1 VEVLSLQKI
10 LFEAVRQEAATGKRS
25 PHVFM
30 LFGSKGVAFLSA
42 LLIAGI
48 TTIFLSFVENVSARA
63 LVVAFSLSFSVS
75 FLLIY
80 VALEFLVFREL
91 HNIYVML
98 DQIKQKDFK
107 VPKKRIFRDANP
119 IKRLNEEIYTYTTR
133 KQQEIDELRR
143 MEEYRREFV
152 ANISHELKTP
162 IFAAQGFI
170 HTLLDG
176 AMEDEKVRDK
186 FLEKAARSLDN
197 LNVLVQDLLT
207 LSRMESGDIKMQFAN
222 FDLYQL
228 TGEIF
233 EQLEEKAQT
242 KTIRLKF
249 DKYQVPKAVVYADRN
264 RISQVM
270 TNLIDNAIKY
280 GNDGGKVV
288 VELESEKDQLVVSV
302 KDDGPGIEP
311 EHLKRIFE
319 RFYRI
324 EKSRSKDSGGTGL
337 GLAITKHIVE
347 AHGSKISVTSKPGK
361 GTQFRFKLPKGKGE

>member
-1 VEVLSLQKI
+1 
-10 LFEAVRQEAATGKRS
+10 
-25 PHVFM
+25 M
-30 LFGSKGVAFLSA
+30 LFGSKGVALLSA

-48 TTIFLSFVENVSARA
+48 TTFFLSFVENTSART
-63 LVVAFSLSFSVS
+63 LVIAFSLSFSTS

-91 HNIYVML
+91 NMIYEML
-98 DQIKQKDFK
+98 DRIKQKDFK

-119 IKRLNEEIYTYTTR
+119 IKRLNKEIYTYTTR
-133 KQQEIDELRR
+133 KQQEIDELKR

-197 LNVLVQDLLT
+197 LNILVQDLLT
-207 LSRMESGDIKMQFAN
+207 LSRMESGDIKMQFSH

-228 TGEIF
+228 TSDIF
-233 EQLEEKAQT
+233 EQLEEKAQARN
-242 KTIRLKF
+242 IRLKF
-249 DKYQVPKAVVYADRN
+249 DKNQIPRTYAYADRN
-264 RISQVM
+264 RIGQVM

-280 GNDGGKVV
+280 GNEDGKVV
-288 VELESEKDQLVVSV
+288 VEIESEKDHLVVAV
-302 KDDGPGIEP
+302 RDDGPGIEP

-319 RFYRI
+319 RFYRV

-361 GTQFRFKLPKGKGE
+361 GTQFRFKLPRGKADAEVKK

>member
-1 VEVLSLQKI
+1 
-10 LFEAVRQEAATGKRS
+10 
-25 PHVFM
+25 M
-30 LFGSKGVAFLSA
+30 LFGSKGVSLLAA
-42 LLIAGI
+42 LLIACI
-48 TTIFLSFVENVSARA
+48 TTVFLAFIDNVSERA
-63 LVVAFSLSFSVS
+63 LVVTFSLSFLSS
-75 FLLIY
+75 FLFIY

-91 HNIYVML
+91 NMIYTML
-98 DQIKQKDFK
+98 DKIKQKDFK

-119 IKRLNEEIYTYTTR
+119 VKRLNEEIYTYATR
-133 KQQEIDELRR
+133 KQQEIDELKR

-176 AMEDEKVRDK
+176 AIEDEKVRDK
-186 FLEKAARSLDN
+186 FLEKSARSLDN
-197 LNVLVQDLLT
+197 LNILVQDLLT
-207 LSRMESGDIKMQFAN
+207 LSRMESGEIKMQFSH

-228 TGEIF
+228 TSDIF
-233 EQLEEKAQT
+233 EQLEETAIAKNI
-242 KTIRLKF
+242 KLKF
-249 DKYQVPKAVVYADRN
+249 DKHQIPKMIAYADKN

-280 GNDGGKVV
+280 GNEAGKVV
-288 VELESEKDQLVVSV
+288 VEIESEKDQLVVSV
-302 KDDGPGIEP
+302 RDDGPGIEP

-319 RFYRI
+319 RFYRV

-347 AHGSKISVTSKPGK
+347 AHGSKITVTSKPGK

>member
-1 VEVLSLQKI
+1 
-10 LFEAVRQEAATGKRS
+10 
-25 PHVFM
+25 M

-42 LLIAGI
+42 LLIAGF
-48 TTIFLSFVENVSARA
+48 TTLFLSFVESTSLRA
-63 LVVAFSLSFSVS
+63 LVVAFSLSFFSS

-80 VALEFLVFREL
+80 AALEFLVFREL
-91 HNIYVML
+91 HTIYNML

-133 KQQEIDELRR
+133 KQQEIDELKR

-176 AMEDEKVRDK
+176 AMEDETVRDK

-197 LNVLVQDLLT
+197 LTILVQDLLM
-207 LSRMESGDIKMQFAN
+207 LSRMESGDIKMQFSH
-222 FDLYQL
+222 FDLYPL
-228 TGEIF
+228 ISNIF
-233 EQLEEKAQT
+233 EQLEEAAQT
-242 KTIRLKF
+242 KNIRLKF
-249 DKYQVPKAVVYADRN
+249 DKHQIPKAMAYADRN
-264 RISQVM
+264 RIGQVM
-270 TNLIDNAIKY
+270 TNLIENAVKY
-280 GNDGGKVV
+280 GNEGGTVV
-288 VELESEKDQLVVSV
+288 VEMENEKDHLVISV
-302 KDDGPGIEP
+302 RDDGPGIEP

-324 EKSRSKDSGGTGL
+324 EKSRSKNSGGTGL

-361 GTQFRFKLPKGKGE
+361 GAQFRFKLPKGKGD

>member
-1 VEVLSLQKI
+1 
-10 LFEAVRQEAATGKRS
+10 
-25 PHVFM
+25 M

>member
-1 VEVLSLQKI
+1 
-10 LFEAVRQEAATGKRS
+10 
-25 PHVFM
+25 
-30 LFGSKGVAFLSA
+30 

-48 TTIFLSFVENVSARA
+48 TTLFLSFVENTTSRT
-63 LVVAFSLSFSVS
+63 LIVAFSLAFFSS

-91 HNIYVML
+91 NMIYNRL
-98 DQIKQKDFK
+98 DKIKQKDFK
-107 VPKKRIFRDANP
+107 LPKKRIFRDTNP
-119 IKRLNEEIYTYTTR
+119 IKRLNEEIYSYATR
-133 KQQEIDELRR
+133 KQQEIDELKR

-207 LSRMESGDIKMQFAN
+207 LSRMESGDIKMQPSQ

-228 TGEIF
+228 TQEIF
-233 EQLEEKAQT
+233 EQLEESAASKNV
-242 KTIRLKF
+242 KLKF
-249 DKYQVPKAVVYADRN
+249 DKHQVPKAMTYADRN
-264 RISQVM
+264 RIGQVM

-280 GNDGGKVV
+280 GNEGGKVV
-288 VELESEKDQLVVSV
+288 VEIESEKDSLIVSV
-302 KDDGPGIEP
+302 RDDGPGIEP

-319 RFYRI
+319 RFYRV
-324 EKSRSKDSGGTGL
+324 EKSRSKDRGGTGL

-361 GTQFRFKLPKGKGE
+361 GTQFRFKLTRGKAE

>member
-1 VEVLSLQKI
+1 
-10 LFEAVRQEAATGKRS
+10 
-25 PHVFM
+25 M
-30 LFGSKGVAFLSA
+30 LFGSKGVSLLAA
-42 LLIAGI
+42 LLIACI
-48 TTIFLSFVENVSARA
+48 TTIFLSFVDNVSERA
-63 LVVAFSLSFSVS
+63 LVVAFSLSFLSS
-75 FLLIY
+75 FLFVY

-91 HNIYVML
+91 NMIYTML
-98 DQIKQKDFK
+98 DKIKQKDFK

-119 IKRLNEEIYTYTTR
+119 VKRLNEEIYTYATR
-133 KQQEIDELRR
+133 KQQEIDELKR

-176 AMEDEKVRDK
+176 AIEDEKVRDK
-186 FLEKAARSLDN
+186 FLEKSARSLDN
-197 LNVLVQDLLT
+197 LNILVQDLLT
-207 LSRMESGDIKMQFAN
+207 LSRMESGEIKMQFSH

-228 TGEIF
+228 TSDIF
-233 EQLEEKAQT
+233 EQLEETAIAKN
-242 KTIRLKF
+242 IRLKF
-249 DKYQVPKAVVYADRN
+249 DKHQTPKMIAYADKN

-280 GNDGGKVV
+280 GNEAGKVV
-288 VELESEKDQLVVSV
+288 VEIESEKDQLVISV
-302 KDDGPGIEP
+302 RDDGPGIEP

-319 RFYRI
+319 RFYRV

-347 AHGSKISVTSKPGK
+347 AHGSKITVTSKPGK

>member
-1 VEVLSLQKI
+1 
-10 LFEAVRQEAATGKRS
+10 
-25 PHVFM
+25 M
-30 LFGSKGVAFLSA
+30 LFGSKGVSLLAA
-42 LLIAGI
+42 LLIACI
-48 TTIFLSFVENVSARA
+48 TTVFLAFVDNVSERA
-63 LVVAFSLSFSVS
+63 LVVTFSLSFLSS
-75 FLLIY
+75 FLFIY

-91 HNIYVML
+91 NMIYTML
-98 DQIKQKDFK
+98 DKIKQKDFK

-119 IKRLNEEIYTYTTR
+119 VKRLNEEIYTYATR
-133 KQQEIDELRR
+133 KQQEIDELKR

-176 AMEDEKVRDK
+176 AIEDEKVRDK
-186 FLEKAARSLDN
+186 FLEKSARSLDN
-197 LNVLVQDLLT
+197 LNILVQDLLT
-207 LSRMESGDIKMQFAN
+207 LSRMESGEIKMQFSH

-228 TGEIF
+228 TSDIF
-233 EQLEEKAQT
+233 EQLEETAIAKNI
-242 KTIRLKF
+242 KLKF
-249 DKYQVPKAVVYADRN
+249 DKHQIPKMIAYADKN

-280 GNDGGKVV
+280 GNEAGKVV
-288 VELESEKDQLVVSV
+288 VEIESEKDQLVVSV
-302 KDDGPGIEP
+302 RDDGPGIEP

-319 RFYRI
+319 RFYRV

-347 AHGSKISVTSKPGK
+347 AHGSKITVTSKPGK

>member
-1 VEVLSLQKI
+1 
-10 LFEAVRQEAATGKRS
+10 
-25 PHVFM
+25 M
-30 LFGSKGVAFLSA
+30 LFGSKGVSLLAA
-42 LLIAGI
+42 LLIACI
-48 TTIFLSFVENVSARA
+48 TTVFLAFIDNVSERA
-63 LVVAFSLSFSVS
+63 LVVTFSLSFLSS
-75 FLLIY
+75 FLFIY

-91 HNIYVML
+91 NMIYTML
-98 DQIKQKDFK
+98 DKIKQKDFK

-119 IKRLNEEIYTYTTR
+119 VKRLNEQIYTYATR
-133 KQQEIDELRR
+133 KQQEIDELKR

-176 AMEDEKVRDK
+176 AIEDEKVRDK
-186 FLEKAARSLDN
+186 FLEKSARSLDN
-197 LNVLVQDLLT
+197 LNILVQDLLT
-207 LSRMESGDIKMQFAN
+207 LSRMESGEIKMQFSH

-228 TGEIF
+228 TSDIF
-233 EQLEEKAQT
+233 EQLEETAIAKNI
-242 KTIRLKF
+242 KLKF
-249 DKYQVPKAVVYADRN
+249 DKHQIPKMIAYADKN

-280 GNDGGKVV
+280 GNEAGKVV
-288 VELESEKDQLVVSV
+288 VEIESEKDQLVVSV
-302 KDDGPGIEP
+302 RDDGPGIEP

-319 RFYRI
+319 RFYRV

-347 AHGSKISVTSKPGK
+347 AHGSKITVTSKPGK

>member
-1 VEVLSLQKI
+1 
-10 LFEAVRQEAATGKRS
+10 
-25 PHVFM
+25 M

-42 LLIAGI
+42 FLIAGI
-48 TTIFLSFVENVSARA
+48 TTAFLSLVENISGRA
-63 LVVAFSLSFSVS
+63 LIVAYSLSFFTS
-75 FLLIY
+75 FVLIY

-91 HNIYVML
+91 NMIYNRL
-98 DQIKQKDFK
+98 EKIRQKDFK
-107 VPKKRIFRDANP
+107 LPKKRIFRDSNP
-119 IKRLNEEIYTYTTR
+119 IKRLNEEIYTYATR
-133 KQQEIDELRR
+133 KQQEINELKR

-176 AMEDEKVRDK
+176 AVEDENVRDK

-207 LSRMESGDIKMQFAN
+207 LSRMESGDIKMQYSH

-228 TGEIF
+228 THEIF
-233 EQLEEKAQT
+233 EQLEELAEAKRV
-242 KTIRLKF
+242 KLKF
-249 DKYQVPKAVVYADRN
+249 DKHQIPKAMTYADRN
-264 RISQVM
+264 RIGQVM

-280 GNDGGKVV
+280 GNEEGKVI
-288 VELESEKDQLVVSV
+288 VEIESEKDNLIVLVR
-302 KDDGPGIEP
+302 DDGPGIEP

-319 RFYRI
+319 RFYRV